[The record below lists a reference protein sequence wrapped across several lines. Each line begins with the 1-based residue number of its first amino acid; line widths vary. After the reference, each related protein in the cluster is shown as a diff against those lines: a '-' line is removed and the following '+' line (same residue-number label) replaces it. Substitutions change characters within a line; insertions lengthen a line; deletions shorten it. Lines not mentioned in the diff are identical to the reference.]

1 MIRKKLHSL
10 IAGILVLSTMF
21 VSVSSKVYA
30 DTDISAVSNIQNEGS
45 VNYNTRSV
53 NIGTVTA
60 RSGLNMRT
68 SASASASVKV
78 VIPYGSKVNIQS
90 SASGWHYVEYNGSYG
105 YVSAEY
111 VSLSASNG
119 TSSSTTAESGVVT
132 ASSGLNMRVSASTTS
147 DIKKVLPYGT
157 TVKIKSSMSGWYY
170 IEHNGDSG
178 YVSSSY
184 ISLNGSSSVS
194 GSGTGSSSAGGS
206 NSDTINVGTVTASNG
221 LNMRECGSTTAPIKK
236 VLPYGTKVNIK
247 KSYSEWYYVEHNGT
261 YGYVS
266 SSYISLNGSS
276 SGSGS
281 GSSSAGESNS
291 DTINVGVITA
301 SNGLNMRESG
311 STTAPIKKVLPY
323 GTKVNIKKSYSEWY
337 YVEHNGTYG
346 YVSRSYVQIES
357 SGSTSSSSESS
368 ADTYSRLLN
377 VLRAQVGTPYVY
389 GGSGEYITEASIN
402 SLRNRFPEANAKGW
416 YDKIESK
423 YYNGKYRAF
432 DCSGLVQWAFGQVG
446 INISRTTYTQINDG
460 VSVAVS
466 AAKPGD
472 LLFYTDKS
480 HVGVYIGN
488 NKWIESPYSG
498 EYVREVS
505 VPWNKIGY
513 AKRILK

>member
-45 VNYNTRSV
+45 YNTRSV

-132 ASSGLNMRVSASTTS
+132 AASGLNMRVSASTTS
-147 DIKKVLPYGT
+147 AIKKVLPYGT

-206 NSDTINVGTVTASNG
+206 NSDTINVGIV
-221 LNMRECGSTTAPIKK
+221 
-236 VLPYGTKVNIK
+236 
-247 KSYSEWYYVEHNGT
+247 
-261 YGYVS
+261 
-266 SSYISLNGSS
+266 
-276 SGSGS
+276 
-281 GSSSAGESNS
+281 
-291 DTINVGVITA
+291 TA

-357 SGSTSSSSESS
+357 SGSNSSSSESS

>member
-1 MIRKKLHSL
+1 MIKKKLHSL

-45 VNYNTRSV
+45 VNNARSV
-53 NIGTVTA
+53 NVGTVTA
-60 RSGLNMRT
+60 KSGLNMRT
-68 SASASASVKV
+68 SASTSSSVKV

-90 SASGWHYVEYNGSYG
+90 SSSGWHYVEYNGSYG

-119 TSSSTTAESGVVT
+119 GTSSSTTTSESGVVT
-132 ASSGLNMRVSASTTS
+132 ARSGLNMRASASTTS
-147 DIKKVLPYGT
+147 AIKKVLPYGT

-170 IEHNGDSG
+170 IEYNGDSG

-184 ISLNGSSSVS
+184 ISLNGS
-194 GSGTGSSSAGGS
+194 A
-206 NSDTINVGTVTASNG
+206 
-221 LNMRECGSTTAPIKK
+221 
-236 VLPYGTKVNIK
+236 
-247 KSYSEWYYVEHNGT
+247 
-261 YGYVS
+261 
-266 SSYISLNGSS
+266 

-281 GSSSAGESNS
+281 NNSSAGESNS
-291 DTINVGVITA
+291 SDTINVGIVTA
-301 SNGLNMRESG
+301 SSGLNMRESG

-323 GTKVNIKKSYSEWY
+323 GSKVNIKKSYSEWY
-337 YVEHNGTYG
+337 YVEHNGTDG
-346 YVSRSYVQIES
+346 YVSRSYVKVES
-357 SGSTSSSSESS
+357 SGSNSSSSESS
-368 ADTYSRLLN
+368 ADTYNRLLN

-402 SLRNRFPEANAKGW
+402 SLRNRFPDANAKGW

-432 DCSGLVQWAFGQVG
+432 DCSGLVQWAFAQVG
-446 INISRTTYTQINDG
+446 INISRTTYTQISDG

-480 HVGVYIGN
+480 HVGVYIGD

-498 EYVREVS
+498 AYIREVN

>member
-30 DTDISAVSNIQNEGS
+30 DTDISTVSNIQNEGS

-68 SASASASVKV
+68 SANASASVKV

-206 NSDTINVGTVTASNG
+206 NSDTINVGIV
-221 LNMRECGSTTAPIKK
+221 
-236 VLPYGTKVNIK
+236 
-247 KSYSEWYYVEHNGT
+247 
-261 YGYVS
+261 
-266 SSYISLNGSS
+266 
-276 SGSGS
+276 
-281 GSSSAGESNS
+281 
-291 DTINVGVITA
+291 TA

-346 YVSRSYVQIES
+346 YVSRSYVKIES
-357 SGSTSSSSESS
+357 SGSNSSSSESS

-466 AAKPGD
+466 EAKPGD